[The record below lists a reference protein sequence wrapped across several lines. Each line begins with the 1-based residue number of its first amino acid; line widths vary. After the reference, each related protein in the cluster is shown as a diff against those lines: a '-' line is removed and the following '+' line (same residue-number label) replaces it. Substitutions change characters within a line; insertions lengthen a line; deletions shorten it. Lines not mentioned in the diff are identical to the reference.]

1 MTGQRCFF
9 LVLNV
14 INLSASRTTSFA
26 QPCISAV
33 KTCFSYVVVAVTIDI
48 LQKNYNKMQSQAFDI
63 QQKKLNVDYVS
74 LCCEKQTCMELRRSY
89 GSKRLLTTS
98 VA

>member
-1 MTGQRCFF
+1 MTGQRCFI

-48 LQKNYNKMQSQAFDI
+48 LLMGRW
-63 QQKKLNVDYVS
+63 KL
-74 LCCEKQTCMELRRSY
+74 EKELQ
-89 GSKRLLTTS
+89 
-98 VA
+98 

>member
-26 QPCISAV
+26 QPRISAV

-48 LQKNYNKMQSQAFDI
+48 LLMGLW
-63 QQKKLNVDYVS
+63 KL
-74 LCCEKQTCMELRRSY
+74 EKELQ
-89 GSKRLLTTS
+89 
-98 VA
+98 